1 MLTPL
6 SAAPGTTVSRL
17 SRDFIKATEHLQYVA
32 QPEIGLL
39 AFWHN
44 AVCADVLSGVTVNQ
58 LQG

>member
-32 QPEIGLL
+32 QPEIGLWL
-39 AFWHN
+39 FGTTPF
-44 AVCADVLSGVTVNQ
+44 VLMF
-58 LQG
+58 